1 MKPRHLAATLAL
13 ALAPL
18 VACAGGPADPAPD
31 AAAVA
36 GYGLFAAKDL
46 DRDGALSPAELTAGL
61 APTSAEE
68 SQRLF
73 ALLDRNQ
80 DGKLAVA
87 EYFPDPGS
95 VHAFGFTQHHAE
107 VAP

>member
-1 MKPRHLAATLAL
+1 MKPRHLAALAL

-18 VACAGGPADPAPD
+18 ISCTSGSADNAPD

-36 GYGLFAAKDL
+36 GYGLFATKDL
-46 DRDGALSPAELTAGL
+46 DQDGALTPAELQAGL

-73 ALLDRNQ
+73 ALLDRDG

-95 VHAFGFTQHHAE
+95 VHAFGFTQYRAD